1 MFLLGQE
8 DQVKLDVNTSHCN
21 NFPLASYLPK
31 LFLSCLFLIQIFV
44 HQAFAND
51 INYAPYPQPD
61 VGYVTDHAD
70 ILTTEDEL
78 NIERWLLE
86 FEKQSDVEI
95 IVVTINSLVGYKGTR
110 NLSIETFATALF
122 NTYGIGNMP
131 NNDGVLL
138 LISKDDRE
146 ARIELGKH
154 YGANRDDDASRI
166 MQKIIIPQFK
176 TGNYSEGI
184 VDGTEAIVNEFAE
197 MRVTFPWRLVGIALA
212 VLS

>member
-1 MFLLGQE
+1 
-8 DQVKLDVNTSHCN
+8 
-21 NFPLASYLPK
+21 
-31 LFLSCLFLIQIFV
+31 
-44 HQAFAND
+44 
-51 INYAPYPQPD
+51 
-61 VGYVTDHAD
+61 
-70 ILTTEDEL
+70 LTTEDEL

-184 VDGTEAIVNEFAE
+184 VDGTEAIVYEFAE